1 VLVVPLMDVLGRR
14 KVLLSIL
21 PILVSSLVALSLA
34 LDPRVTSGMLRVRVR
49 ERGGGGRGDGEGGGG
64 EERQRERERE
74 RETAVLLT
82 ELINARPLMLTYPQW
97 GRATRLRRC

>member
-1 VLVVPLMDVLGRR
+1 MAIVLVVPLMDVLGRR

-49 ERGGGGRGDGEGGGG
+49 ERGGGGRGGG
-64 EERQRERERE
+64 EERQSERERE

-82 ELINARPLMLTYPQW
+82 ELINARPLMLTNPQW

>member
-1 VLVVPLMDVLGRR
+1 MLVVPLMDVLGRR

-49 ERGGGGRGDGEGGGG
+49 ERGGGGRGGGGR
-64 EERQRERERE
+64 ETERERE
-74 RETAVLLT
+74 REGNCGA
-82 ELINARPLMLTYPQW
+82 AH
-97 GRATRLRRC
+97 